1 MAKNFTQ
8 SCQVNKSLHA
18 QSGRPSAMYLCGN
31 PVIQLTE
38 QLLQISPVP
47 NAHDA
52 HTIMDTIL
60 AIPKIMHGMSTTNQ
74 AKNMLGHFMLQKI
87 IDLCSVMAHFC
98 KRSIYVYTH
107 NTPNANTKLT
117 TI

>member
-1 MAKNFTQ
+1 
-8 SCQVNKSLHA
+8 
-18 QSGRPSAMYLCGN
+18 MYLCGN

-74 AKNMLGHFMLQKI
+74 AKNMLGHFMLQEI